1 MVKRLYAMIKR
12 FIPRSWRVALPNFRW
27 MRQGDLYLLAKRLK
41 QTERHYFLMKGF
53 EMKRQYPAVA
63 ADPGHALEL
72 NRYEDKLYS
81 QNGEDGILLY
91 IFSKIGLTNRRFVE
105 FGIGDGRECNTANLS
120 LNFGWR
126 GLLMDG
132 NKESA
137 ALAGR
142 YYRDEL
148 YHKRE
153 PQDRSADVR
162 VLHAMV
168 TAENINTLLRE
179 NGISGEIDLLSID
192 IDGNEYWVW
201 KAITAIHPQVVVIE
215 YNASMGS
222 EEPITVKYDPNFDK
236 HHYVPF
242 NFYYGASL
250 AALTKLAHAK
260 GYILVGCES
269 TGTNAFFIRQDAA
282 AGKFTDV
289 PVSKAFFPLARRCR
303 VMNAQEQFE
312 RLRQY
317 DFERV

>member
-1 MVKRLYAMIKR
+1 
-12 FIPRSWRVALPNFRW
+12 
-27 MRQGDLYLLAKRLK
+27 
-41 QTERHYFLMKGF
+41 
-53 EMKRQYPAVA
+53 
-63 ADPGHALEL
+63 
-72 NRYEDKLYS
+72 
-81 QNGEDGILLY
+81 
-91 IFSKIGLTNRRFVE
+91 
-105 FGIGDGRECNTANLS
+105 
-120 LNFGWR
+120 
-126 GLLMDG
+126 
-132 NKESA
+132 
-137 ALAGR
+137 
-142 YYRDEL
+142 
-148 YHKRE
+148 
-153 PQDRSADVR
+153 
-162 VLHAMV
+162 
-168 TAENINTLLRE
+168 
-179 NGISGEIDLLSID
+179 
-192 IDGNEYWVW
+192 
-201 KAITAIHPQVVVIE
+201 
-215 YNASMGS
+215 MGS